1 MWGENTTSHSQNTCQ
16 QTADFFFIEVT
27 NMICYIVYQSPW
39 WKRLNQ
45 TVSGSVHSVH
55 MVRNLRHCPILYTG
69 SFHWALPGKSCCYTF
84 SEENPPP
91 KAIDKTIRKWDCFDQ
106 VCTSTEIN
114 SLWQYA
120 NRLKTTNFCDV
131 PFSWFMTDIK
141 KISILHPASFDNHR
155 PLWNNV
161 FRGVFR
167 CGLGTLMLF
176 ILKC

>member
-1 MWGENTTSHSQNTCQ
+1 
-16 QTADFFFIEVT
+16 
-27 NMICYIVYQSPW
+27 MICYIVYQSPW

-84 SEENPPP
+84 SESVKKENPP

-141 KISILHPASFDNHR
+141 KSRFCILPASTIID
-155 PLWNNV
+155 
-161 FRGVFR
+161 R
-167 CGLGTLMLF
+167 CGIMYSEGFSDVVQGHSCFLY
-176 ILKC
+176 